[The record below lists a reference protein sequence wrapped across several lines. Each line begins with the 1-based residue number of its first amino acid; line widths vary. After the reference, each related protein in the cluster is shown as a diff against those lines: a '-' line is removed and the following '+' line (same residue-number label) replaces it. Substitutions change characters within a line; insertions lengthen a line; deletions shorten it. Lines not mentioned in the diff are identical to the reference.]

1 MSMIDLINKTRLQ
14 NPLKTNEIQFI
25 VQEFTCGNIP
35 DYQMAAWLMAV
46 CIQGLSNEETYELT
60 AAMAQSGKQL
70 NWDDLSSPPVDKH
83 STGGVGDTTT
93 LLILPLIAAC
103 GATAAKM
110 SGRGLGFTGGT
121 LDKLDSIPG
130 FQSVLS
136 EYDFKKQLQKYGI
149 ALTGQSTELAP
160 ADGKIYSLRDVTAT
174 VESLPLIASSIMS
187 KKLAAGASAIV
198 LDVKVGSGGF
208 MKSIDD
214 ARKLAQTMIHI
225 GKSVNRQVTA
235 YLTNMDQ
242 PLGNHIG
249 NGLEVFEV
257 IHLLKNSDLS
267 SDLAKVSIA
276 LAGEMLF
283 LSGLTSSAEEGTLLI
298 EEAWLSG
305 KGLEK
310 FRQWITIQH
319 GDPSII
325 EYPEKLLQNTHSI
338 DILASKEGFI
348 CGFDVEGLG
357 ILARDLG
364 AGRLQKADLIDPAA
378 GLILHKRLGE
388 KIDKNEKWLTLY
400 QSKEIS
406 NYFYQQAQKLIQI
419 SSEIPRLSPLIQGK
433 LK

>member
-1 MSMIDLINKTRLQ
+1 MSMIDLINKTRLHE
-14 NPLKTNEIQFI
+14 PLNTNEIQSI
-25 VQEFTCGNIP
+25 VQEFTQGNIP

-46 CIQGLSNEETYELT
+46 CIQGLSDEETSDLT
-60 AAMAQSGKQL
+60 LAMAQSGKQL
-70 NWDDLSSPPVDKH
+70 SWDDLPSPPVDKH

-93 LLILPLIAAC
+93 LLILPLLAAC

-136 EYDFKKQLQKYGI
+136 ESEFKELLRKHGI
-149 ALTGQSTELAP
+149 ALTGQSTDLAP
-160 ADGKIYSLRDVTAT
+160 ADGKIYALRDVTGT

-208 MKSIDD
+208 MKNRED
-214 ARKLAQTMIHI
+214 AEKLAQTMIHI
-225 GKSVNRQVTA
+225 GKSANRRITA
-235 YLTNMDQ
+235 YLSNMDQ

-249 NGLEVFEV
+249 NGLEVMEV
-257 IHLLKNSDLS
+257 IKLLQNSDLS

-283 LSGLTSSAEEGTLLI
+283 LAGQASSSDEGIKLI

-310 FRQWITIQH
+310 FRQWIHIQH

-325 EYPEKLLQNTHSI
+325 EHPENLIKNAHSK
-338 DILASKEGFI
+338 DILAEEDGFI

-357 ILARDLG
+357 NLARDLG
-364 AGRLQKADLIDPAA
+364 AGRLKKTDHIDPAA
-378 GLILHKRLGE
+378 GLILHKRLGD
-388 KIDKNEKWLTLY
+388 KILKNDKWLTLY
-400 QSKEIS
+400 QNKEIS
-406 NYFYQQAQKLIQI
+406 SHLYEQAQNLIQI
-419 SSEIPRLSPLIQGK
+419 SPEIPKISPLFQGK
-433 LK
+433 LE

>member
-14 NPLKTNEIQFI
+14 RPLDATEMQFI
-25 VQEFTCGNIP
+25 VREFTQGNIP

-46 CIQGLSNEETYELT
+46 CIHGLSDEETFNLT
-60 AAMAQSGKQL
+60 VSMVQSGKQL
-70 NWDDLSSPPVDKH
+70 NWNNLPSSPVDKH

-93 LLILPLIAAC
+93 LLILPLLAAC
-103 GATAAKM
+103 GAIAAKM

-136 EYDFKKQLQKYGI
+136 EYEFKELLQKYGI
-149 ALTGQSTELAP
+149 ALTGQSTDLAP
-160 ADGKIYSLRDVTAT
+160 ADGKIYSLRDVTGT

-187 KKLAAGASAIV
+187 KKLAAGAPAIV

-208 MKSIDD
+208 MKNIED
-214 ARKLAQTMIHI
+214 AEKLARTMIYI
-225 GKSVNRQVTA
+225 GKSSNRRVTA
-235 YLTNMDQ
+235 YLTSMDQ

-249 NGLEVFEV
+249 NGLEIIEV
-257 IHLLKNSDLS
+257 IQLLKNSDLS
-267 SDLAKVSIA
+267 SDLAKVSIV

-283 LSGLTSSAEEGTLLI
+283 LSGVAFSAADGAKLI

-310 FRQWITIQH
+310 FRQWIRIQH
-319 GDPSII
+319 GDSSII
-325 EYPEKLLQNTHSI
+325 EHPAKLIQNAHFKDVFAPE
-338 DILASKEGFI
+338 EGFI

-357 ILARDLG
+357 NLARDLG
-364 AGRLQKADLIDPAA
+364 AGRLKKTDRIDPAA

-388 KIDKNEKWLTLY
+388 QINKNDKWLTLY

-406 NYFYQQAQKLIQI
+406 NQLDKQAQNLIQI
-419 SSEIPRLSPLIQGK
+419 SPDIPKLSPLFHGK
-433 LK
+433 LE